1 MHLRPLHF
9 LSRPSALS
17 LPAVRKLRGTV
28 AEQCC
33 RKEPAFSDLRAQTLF
48 HRFQI
53 LFFVR
58 RSFILNLSA
67 INLSAHPESNST
79 QLNVLPGFL
88 TSWLPYKFF
97 LSASQRLCGSIHR
110 APPLELLALAP

>member
-9 LSRPSALS
+9 LSRPSPLS
-17 LPAVRKLRGTV
+17 LPALRNLRGTV

-88 TSWLPYKFF
+88 TNSSSLRLGVSAVQFTARPHSNSSPWL
-97 LSASQRLCGSIHR
+97 LIRT
-110 APPLELLALAP
+110 